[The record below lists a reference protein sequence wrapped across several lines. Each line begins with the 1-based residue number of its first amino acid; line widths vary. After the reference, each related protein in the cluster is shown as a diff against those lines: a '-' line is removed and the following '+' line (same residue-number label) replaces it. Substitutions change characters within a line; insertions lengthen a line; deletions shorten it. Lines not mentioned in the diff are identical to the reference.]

1 MEARAAGA
9 RSDAKVCRRASA
21 AEEPSATLRTSEGV
35 LFAMST
41 PSETGRRPEHVYTLT
56 SEGTPQGHPKLSLEW
71 NVTVL

>member
-21 AEEPSATLRTSEGV
+21 AEGPSASLRTSRGGTS
-35 LFAMST
+35 LFSVPIGM
-41 PSETGRRPEHVYTLT
+41 GRRPRHIYTLIF
-56 SEGTPQGHPKLSLEW
+56 EVPPQGPPQLSLEW